1 MAAMD
6 WKDRLCAEL
15 DCLGER
21 AVRDD
26 MNNRG
31 GLTTGGEDRQQVI
44 RAWLREQDAKRES
57 REAAVYDFT
66 IKTFI
71 VTRRTYYAAL
81 AALVATVTG
90 IVIALLHL

>member
-1 MAAMD
+1 MAAD
-6 WKDRLCAEL
+6 WKEQLRRDLES
-15 DCLGER
+15 LGER

-31 GLTTGGEDRQQVI
+31 GLASGGEDRKQFV
-44 RAWLREQDAKRES
+44 RKWLREQDTKREA

-66 IKTFI
+66 LKTFNY
-71 VTRRTYYAAL
+71 TRQTYFAAVAAL
-81 AALVATVTG
+81 IATIIG

>member
-1 MAAMD
+1 MVATD
-6 WKDRLCAEL
+6 WKIQLRAEL
-15 DCLGER
+15 DRIGER

-31 GLTTGGEDRQQVI
+31 GLTTGGEERQHFI
-44 RAWLREQDAKRES
+44 RSWLREQDAKRES

-66 IKTFI
+66 LKTFNY
-71 VTRRTYYAAL
+71 TRRTYFAAV
-81 AALVATVTG
+81 AALVATIVG